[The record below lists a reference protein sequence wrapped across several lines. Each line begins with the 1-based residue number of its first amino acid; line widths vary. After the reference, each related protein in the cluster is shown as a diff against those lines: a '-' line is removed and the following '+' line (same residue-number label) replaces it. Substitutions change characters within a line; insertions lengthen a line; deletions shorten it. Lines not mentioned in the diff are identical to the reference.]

1 MWFDIPLAE
10 QYWNAMAK
18 EPIPADQK
26 PEASASTASQK
37 ATSFSMK
44 KMLMF
49 GVPIFLVQVVV
60 IYFLV
65 TKFIFPSGA
74 TQAAEKKAEPEVEK
88 KEELVREVYVVGDL
102 IVNPA
107 GTNGTRFLLT
117 TVGVEVD
124 SPQTK
129 TELEKKDI
137 QVRDALISILTSKGL
152 DQLGRIDQRDLL
164 RSEIAQKIGDLL
176 TSGKPKN
183 VYFGKFI
190 IQ

>member
-1 MWFDIPLAE
+1 
-10 QYWNAMAK
+10 
-18 EPIPADQK
+18 
-26 PEASASTASQK
+26 
-37 ATSFSMK
+37 MK
-44 KMLMF
+44 T
-49 GVPIFLVQVVV
+49 I
-60 IYFLV
+60 LV
-65 TKFIFPSGA
+65 TGANGQVGWELRRTLAPLGRVVAPSSS
-74 TQAAEKKAEPEVEK
+74 
-88 KEELVREVYVVGDL
+88 ELDLADPDAIRRVTREVRPHL

>member
-1 MWFDIPLAE
+1 
-10 QYWNAMAK
+10 MAK
-18 EPIPADQK
+18 DSLAADQR
-26 PEASASTASQK
+26 PETPAPAAPAAAK
-37 ATSFSMK
+37 SFSMK
-44 KMLMF
+44 KVLMF

-65 TKFIFPSGA
+65 IKFVFPSNT
-74 TQAAEKKAEPEVEK
+74 TQVEEKKPEPVSEK
-88 KEELVREVYVVGDL
+88 KEEVVRPVYVVSDL

-117 TVGVEVD
+117 TIGVEVD

-129 TELEKKDI
+129 IELEQKDI
-137 QVRDALISILTSKGL
+137 QIRDALITILTGKGL
-152 DQLGRIDQRDLL
+152 DQLGKIEQREIL
-164 RSEIAQKIGDLL
+164 RSEISLKISEIL
-176 TSGKPKN
+176 TTGKPKN

>member
-1 MWFDIPLAE
+1 
-10 QYWNAMAK
+10 MAK
-18 EPIPADQK
+18 ESLASDQRTET
-26 PEASASTASQK
+26 PASTPPSAAK
-37 ATSFSMK
+37 SFSMK
-44 KMLMF
+44 KALTF
-49 GVPIFLVQVVV
+49 GLPIFVVQVVV

-65 TKFIFPSGA
+65 TKFVFPSNVTG
-74 TQAAEKKAEPEVEK
+74 AAEKTTEEAQEK
-88 KEELVREVYVVGDL
+88 EKTEDVVRYVYVVGDL

-152 DQLGRIDQRDLL
+152 DQLGRVDQREVL
-164 RSEIAQKIGDLL
+164 RGEIAQKIGEMLI
-176 TSGKPKN
+176 TGKPKN

>member
-1 MWFDIPLAE
+1 
-10 QYWNAMAK
+10 MAK
-18 EPIPADQK
+18 DALASDQRPETPA
-26 PEASASTASQK
+26 PAASAAAK
-37 ATSFSMK
+37 SFSMK
-44 KMLMF
+44 KALMF

-65 TKFIFPSGA
+65 IKFVFSPD
-74 TQAAEKKAEPEVEK
+74 AAQVEEKKPENPSEK
-88 KEELVREVYVVGDL
+88 KEEVVRQVYVVSDL

-129 TELEKKDI
+129 TELEQKDI
-137 QVRDALISILTSKGL
+137 QVRDALITILTGKGL
-152 DQLGRIDQRDLL
+152 DQLGKIEQREILRNEISLRIG
-164 RSEIAQKIGDLL
+164 EIL
-176 TSGKPKN
+176 TSGKPRN

>member
-1 MWFDIPLAE
+1 
-10 QYWNAMAK
+10 
-18 EPIPADQK
+18 
-26 PEASASTASQK
+26 
-37 ATSFSMK
+37 MK
-44 KMLMF
+44 KVLMF

-65 TKFIFPSGA
+65 TKFIFPSDV
-74 TQAAEKKAEPEVEK
+74 TQAAEKTSEKPPEK
-88 KEELVREVYVVGDL
+88 TEEVVRHVYVVGDL

-129 TELEKKDI
+129 AELEKKDI

-152 DQLGRIDQRDLL
+152 DQLGRVDQREVL
-164 RSEIAQKIGDLL
+164 RGEIAQKIGEML
-176 TSGKPKN
+176 TTGKPKN